1 MMVFSLDEEMGYK
14 ASLKYG
20 DKSSVDK
27 TDLEEF
33 ASDMNAEFAGIMA
46 KSVGVSKET
55 LDLINKDTTTKVT
68 TNATKELFEEKK
80 DTKENGISMGQYGVL
95 LFMMTITVFM
105 ISLSGEGV
113 SGTIVTEKSSKIV
126 EVLLTSVRP
135 MAIITGKVLAVFCV
149 SVIEIAIMAVSLFMS
164 YVVNGK
170 VIPTNL
176 KGVFSTDVFAG
187 LSVVNIVIS
196 VLVLLAG
203 IMFYEVLAGLVGS
216 TVNKIEEMAEGMKA
230 YQMTMVLSSY
240 VTIALAIVCMSGAYP
255 KTLVAAACIF
265 PLTAP
270 FCLPGF
276 LMLGKLSVAVSIIA
290 VLAMLVFL
298 FMLLLFTSNV
308 YEEVIYHN
316 GERMKIKEVIGL
328 YRTNVRKAGA
338 DSEK

>member
-1 MMVFSLDEEMGYK
+1 
-14 ASLKYG
+14 
-20 DKSSVDK
+20 
-27 TDLEEF
+27 
-33 ASDMNAEFAGIMA
+33 
-46 KSVGVSKET
+46 
-55 LDLINKDTTTKVT
+55 
-68 TNATKELFEEKK
+68 
-80 DTKENGISMGQYGVL
+80 
-95 LFMMTITVFM
+95 
-105 ISLSGEGV
+105 
-113 SGTIVTEKSSKIV
+113 
-126 EVLLTSVRP
+126 
-135 MAIITGKVLAVFCV
+135 
-149 SVIEIAIMAVSLFMS
+149 
-164 YVVNGK
+164 
-170 VIPTNL
+170 
-176 KGVFSTDVFAG
+176 
-187 LSVVNIVIS
+187 
-196 VLVLLAG
+196 
-203 IMFYEVLAGLVGS
+203 
-216 TVNKIEEMAEGMKA
+216 MKA